1 MTITGKI
8 WIKPWKPSVD
18 AEFVKYEEFSN
29 PHTSAMESTVL
40 VTAYYLPSSTT
51 ENFDGMPYGMVR
63 VKETSMPASG
73 DIEDLDW
80 MGLGESPWCAGYYIP
95 NS

>member
-1 MTITGKI
+1 MAITGKI
-8 WIKPWKPSVD
+8 WIKPWKPPVD
-18 AEFVKYEEFSN
+18 AEFVKYEDFSN
-29 PHTSAMESTVL
+29 PHTSVVESITL

-63 VKETSMPASG
+63 AKETSMPASG

-80 MGLGESPWCAGYYIP
+80 PSLGESPWCAGYYIP
-95 NS
+95 NA